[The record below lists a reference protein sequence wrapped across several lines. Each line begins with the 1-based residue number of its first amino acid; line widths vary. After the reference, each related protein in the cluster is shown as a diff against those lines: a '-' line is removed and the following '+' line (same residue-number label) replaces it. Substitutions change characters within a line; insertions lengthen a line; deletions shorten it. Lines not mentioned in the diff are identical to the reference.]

1 MIALL
6 SGEIGAGKTTICQ
19 RVLALA
25 RKRGYR
31 CGGLLTPAIFD
42 QDGNK
47 IGIEA
52 LDPLSGQ
59 SWTLA
64 RADRPMDGPQTG
76 RYHFEARALQRC
88 LTAIEQGATEGDLL
102 LIDEIGPLE
111 LEQEKGLSPVL
122 DILLHTPRVLV
133 VVRSDL
139 LDQLARRWLA
149 FPKCQAPQVAVFTV
163 TEENREAL
171 PEQIGAWLFS
181 GIKL

>member
-6 SGEIGAGKTTICQ
+6 SGEIGVGKTTICQ

-31 CGGLLTPAIFD
+31 GGGLLTLAIFD

-47 IGIEA
+47 IGIKA

-64 RADRPMDGPQTG
+64 RTDQAIDELQMG
-76 RYHFEARALQRC
+76 RYHFETRALQRC
-88 LTAIEQGATEGDLL
+88 LAAIDHAAKECDLL

-111 LEQEKGLSPVL
+111 LEQRRGLAPAL
-122 DILLHTPRVLV
+122 DILPHTPRVLV
-133 VVRSDL
+133 VVRFAL
-139 LDQLARRWLA
+139 LDKLLAYLGGVE
-149 FPKCQAPQVAVFTV
+149 VAVFTA
-163 TEENREAL
+163 TEENRETL
-171 PEQIGAWLFS
+171 PDRIVSWLFS
-181 GIKL
+181 S